1 MKPGPWRTVTGEKLQ
16 ATSCKPQATSAKL
29 QATSSNNSE
38 ISSQLREGHG
48 PCPLD
53 NRSWIEDPGISF
65 TEHGP
70 RVRAKI
76 NVCLGWATCHEIWWG
91 ENLTLFPLA
100 TFNSIVKKFLEV
112 LYPNR
117 SGMPSKLRFSIR
129 FQMME
134 GVFFL
139 RSWYNF
145 RSDVS
150 AFFKVTTVY

>member
-1 MKPGPWRTVTGEKLQ
+1 MKRGPGKTVTGKKSQ
-16 ATSCKPQATSAKL
+16 ATSHKRQAPSAKRAYH

-38 ISSQLREGHG
+38 ISVQLREGHG
-48 PCPLD
+48 PWPLD
-53 NRSWIEDPGISF
+53 NSSWIEDPGISF

-76 NVCLGWATCHEIWWG
+76 NVCLGWATC
-91 ENLTLFPLA
+91 L
-100 TFNSIVKKFLEV
+100 
-112 LYPNR
+112 
-117 SGMPSKLRFSIR
+117 PSKLRFSIR
-129 FQMME
+129 FQTME

-150 AFFKVTTVY
+150 AFFKVTNVYLKAVLNLSGMATIFSS